1 MQIIVL
7 TVALDPASVAVA
19 GVLCDAVQGREPLDG
34 LAKLVLA
41 GPAAA
46 DGPGRAELLRHPAK
60 AVEVAGIDLD
70 LAVLYPAGWLWPGGT
85 NHEDSPCAR
94 ANRLDHFFDH
104 AGVKVCQ
111 RVGHFLRHQL
121 IVNLG
126 FNGDP
131 TAYYTV
137 VGAVIWVARLG
148 FLRNPL
154 LVRLFLA

>member
-1 MQIIVL
+1 M
-7 TVALDPASVAVA
+7 
-19 GVLCDAVQGREPLDG
+19 
-34 LAKLVLA
+34 
-41 GPAAA
+41 
-46 DGPGRAELLRHPAK
+46 LRHPAK

-85 NHEDSPCAR
+85 NQEDSPFAR

-104 AGVKVCQ
+104 AGVKVRQ

-126 FNGDP
+126 LNGDP

-148 FLRNPL
+148 FLRNSL